1 MFDLMSPCVNC
12 PFRKGVGS
20 RLQLNPKR
28 LEGIRKAPAFQC
40 HKTTVYFDET
50 GDVAPGERP
59 QQCAGLMATLHRDGR
74 PNQIMQI
81 ASRLGA
87 LDLGALDPRREAYE
101 TWEAAKAA
109 HAGNEP

>member
-20 RLQLNPKR
+20 RFQLTPAR
-28 LEGIRKAPAFQC
+28 LEEIRRAPAFPC
-40 HKTTVYFDET
+40 HKTIVLDDE
-50 GDVAPGERP
+50 DRQAPHSP
-59 QQCAGLMATLHRDGR
+59 NAQQCAGLMALLHREGR
-74 PNQIMQI
+74 PNQIMQV
-81 ASRLGA
+81 ADRLGA
-87 LDLGALDPRREAYE
+87 IDLGALDPRREAYE